1 MLEYGKTD
9 ISKGI
14 DFNYTK
20 ASKECYI
27 CRY

>member
-9 ISKGI
+9 ISKGV
-14 DFNYTK
+14 DSDYTK

>member
-9 ISKGI
+9 ISKRV

-20 ASKECYI
+20 ATKECYI